1 MCSTLSAAI
10 LLSAL
15 VPSTLA
21 SPSIPAGALH
31 GLQWKKPFSPSGG
44 SRYYPKRSTQP
55 TSFSVNQIR
64 NPEFDENLHRN
75 GLQALVHA
83 YAKYGVEL
91 TPEIKKAVRMNP
103 SVTEI
108 SLQKRSGN
116 MTGTTPAV
124 PPHGFDWEF
133 ISPVQIGTPPQTV
146 YLDLDTGSADLWVF
160 SADTPLEQSVN
171 HEIYD
176 PYVSNTSTLVP
187 NQTWRIQYGD
197 GSGASGIVYTDRVSV
212 GNATSP
218 HQLVECATY
227 VSKIFSSD
235 PYCSGI
241 LGLGM
246 SHGLSRTLS
255 NFGNPIPPSNDS
267 SSPTSRTFID
277 NIKDD
282 LVSPVFTA
290 NLKHSIEG
298 NYNFGYLNASEYI
311 PNPNSPPADEG
322 IAYAPIDPKSVYWT
336 FLATGYGVGP
346 PVNDFEPT
354 AKTGNPVIVGQSL
367 MAINRTYTAIA
378 DTGTTL
384 LLVPSQIV
392 RAYYARVTGSV
403 YDPFWAGM
411 IFPCEAELPD
421 FSFYIG
427 PGGSTY
433 RGVVPGRY
441 MNYVSFNGSHCYGGI
456 QSSDAIG
463 FAVFGV
469 LLIKSQFVVFD
480 VGQKRIGFAG
490 KELTT

>member
-1 MCSTLSAAI
+1 MCVRRYQQQFYCPHLSPPH
-10 LLSAL
+10 SQ
-15 VPSTLA
+15 VPASQPGHFMGSNGR
-21 SPSIPAGALH
+21 SPSLP
-31 GLQWKKPFSPSGG
+31 
-44 SRYYPKRSTQP
+44 P
-55 TSFSVNQIR
+55 TSFGVNQIQ

-108 SLQKRSGN
+108 SLRKRSGN
-116 MTGTTPAV
+116 MTGTAPAV
-124 PPHGFDWEF
+124 PPNGFDWEF
-133 ISPVQIGTPPQTV
+133 ISPVQIGTPSQTV
-146 YLDLDTGSADLWVF
+146 YLDLNTGSADLWVF
-160 SADTPLEQSVN
+160 SADTPLEQSIG
-171 HEIYD
+171 HDIY
-176 PYVSNTSTLVP
+176 
-187 NQTWRIQYGD
+187 
-197 GSGASGIVYTDRVSV
+197 
-212 GNATSP
+212 
-218 HQLVECATY
+218 
-227 VSKIFSSD
+227 
-235 PYCSGI
+235 
-241 LGLGM
+241 
-246 SHGLSRTLS
+246 
-255 NFGNPIPPSNDS
+255 DS
-267 SSPTSRTFID
+267 SSPTSRTFIE

-298 NYNFGYLNASEYI
+298 NYNFGYLNA
-311 PNPNSPPADEG
+311 ATDEG

-346 PVNDFEPT
+346 PLDDFEPT
-354 AKTGNPVIVGQSL
+354 TK
-367 MAINRTYTAIA
+367 TAIA

-384 LLVPSQIV
+384 LLLPSQIV

-403 YDPFWAGM
+403 YDPYWAAM

-463 FAVFGV
+463 FAIFGA

-480 VGQKRIGFAG
+480 VGQKGIGFAG
-490 KELTT
+490 KELAT

>member
-21 SPSIPAGALH
+21 SLSIPTGALH

-103 SVTEI
+103 SVTGI

-197 GSGASGIVYTDRVSV
+197 GLR
-212 GNATSP
+212 
-218 HQLVECATY
+218 
-227 VSKIFSSD
+227 
-235 PYCSGI
+235 
-241 LGLGM
+241 
-246 SHGLSRTLS
+246 R
-255 NFGNPIPPSNDS
+255 
-267 SSPTSRTFID
+267 
-277 NIKDD
+277 IKDD

-311 PNPNSPPADEG
+311 PNPNSPV
-322 IAYAPIDPKSVYWT
+322 DPKSVYWT

-346 PVNDFEPT
+346 P
-354 AKTGNPVIVGQSL
+354 SL

-403 YDPFWAGM
+403 YDPFWAAM

-463 FAVFGV
+463 FAVFGA
-469 LLIKSQFVVFD
+469 LLIKSQFVVLMLGRSGLALLGRSWLLDFLMEIRW
-480 VGQKRIGFAG
+480 KTCMLCCWYSNIGCI
-490 KELTT
+490 